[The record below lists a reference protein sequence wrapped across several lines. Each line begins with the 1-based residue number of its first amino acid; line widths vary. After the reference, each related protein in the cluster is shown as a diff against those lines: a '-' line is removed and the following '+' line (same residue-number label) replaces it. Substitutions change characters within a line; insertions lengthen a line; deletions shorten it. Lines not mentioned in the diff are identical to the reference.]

1 MLEHIFEVLCKN
13 ANQHFKSKLTLS
25 KHCIC
30 EKKTNYYYS
39 LLAASQLVRVLT
51 EV

>member
-13 ANQHFKSKLTLS
+13 ANQHFMSKLTLS

-30 EKKTNYYYS
+30 EKKHTIIIPY
-39 LLAASQLVRVLT
+39 
-51 EV
+51 